1 MYGILVFYSGM
12 IIIFVEYY
20 LNLQLLLEIPTGLS
34 SWEIMNGSTISMES
48 RLEMYKYALPFL

>member
-1 MYGILVFYSGM
+1 MYRLLVFYSGM
-12 IIIFVEYY
+12 IIIFVEDY
-20 LNLQLLLEIPTGLS
+20 LNLQLLLEIPTSLS